1 MAFLFTFSQEA
12 EIESL
17 VTASKTE
24 QKLNAVPASVSII
37 TLKEIEARPT
47 NNVSRLLENIVGVS
61 VDKHGANLYN
71 INLRGANDLFTTS
84 TLIYKDGIQLSGHGL
99 NNFNSENS
107 SLSGLDLARIEVVRG
122 LLALFMVLV
131 LDQVLFNSSQKS
143 LRFSW
148 HFCSSF
154 IWRS

>member
-1 MAFLFTFSQEA
+1 M
-12 EIESL
+12 

-122 LLALFMVLV
+122 SVGSIYGLGAGSGL
-131 LDQVLFNSSQKS
+131 S
-143 LRFSW
+143 LI
-148 HFCSSF
+148 H
-154 IWRS
+154 I